1 MRIDKEIG
9 NVQLMQKI
17 NRLKVLD
24 YIRYKGP
31 AARPD
36 MVKFTGLSSSSI
48 TNIVTHLIEKKLVT
62 EVGTVDSKEVGRKAT
77 LIKFN
82 PSAMN
87 AISIDIESSSINIA
101 LTDLAGEMIKLKEIP
116 FKRLMKDFEIMNLL
130 KKEISNILAEGVS
143 HSNSGIA
150 GIGIAVSG
158 LVDDDEKLIMS
169 SSLRWKGLSLKE
181 FFENSFKL
189 PVYVQNSSRTKALWE
204 LNSRKDISEKNVI
217 FMDLTMGVGI
227 INFYEQKINK
237 AVIGEFGHTTVK
249 KDGPLCFCGNHGCL
263 EVLCSVDAIINQCNE
278 ALQNGQCDVLKAML
292 NQKDEVLNYKLIL
305 EAFEKGDN
313 DVHGILLECGKYL
326 GIGLANIINIFNPQR
341 IIINGDELLNC
352 EFIYETAVVE
362 AKSRAYEQ
370 FIKDLKMEK
379 VSIGMREAVKGVS
392 LYVTDRLFELSG
404 SEI

>member
-1 MRIDKEIG
+1 MIIDKEIG

-24 YIRYKGP
+24 YIRYKGS

-36 MVKFTGLSSSSI
+36 MAKFTGLSPSSI
-48 TNIVTHLIEKKLVT
+48 TNIVTHLIDKKLVT
-62 EVGTVDSKEVGRKAT
+62 EVGTVESKEVGRKAT

-101 LTDLAGEMIKLKEIP
+101 LTDLAGDIIKLKEIP
-116 FKRLMKDFEIMNLL
+116 LIRLMKDFEIMNLL
-130 KKEISNILAEGVS
+130 KNEISNILDESKS
-143 HSNSGIA
+143 HSNPRIA

-158 LVDDDEKLIMS
+158 LVDDDEILIMS
-169 SSLRWKGLSLKE
+169 SSLRWKELSLKE

-189 PVYVQNSSRTKALWE
+189 PVYVQNNSRTKALWE

-227 INFYEQKINK
+227 INFYEQKIHN
-237 AVIGEFGHTTVK
+237 AVIGELGHTTVK

-263 EVLCSVDAIINQCNE
+263 EMMCSVDAVINQCND
-278 ALQNGQCDVLKAML
+278 ALQCSQCDILSSIMK
-292 NQKDEVLNYKLIL
+292 QKNETLNYNLIL
-305 EAFEKGDN
+305 EAFEKGDK
-313 DVHGILLECGKYL
+313 DVYEILQECGKYL

-370 FIKDLKMEK
+370 FTKNLKVEK
-379 VSIGMREAVKGVS
+379 VNIGMEEAIKGVS

-404 SEI
+404 FEF